1 MLKNLGRAAVAA
13 AVLALAPL
21 GTAKAAPVCTSPS
34 FSFCFDFTFSAT
46 SASVT
51 FLSGNGTLTAF
62 GISGYS
68 GIGSTGVNSAPGGS
82 FAIGNASNCNAG
94 NFGSVLC
101 ATSNNGINGGVGPGN
116 TVTLI
121 FSSTGMS
128 GPQGTVHIQQANFA
142 DCSLWINSA
151 GTVIAGGSAGCQAS
165 TVPEPASGVLIATGL
180 LGLGGGL
187 IRRRR
192 KNS

>member
-1 MLKNLGRAAVAA
+1 MRNNLGRAAVAA

-62 GISGYS
+62 GVSGYT
-68 GIGSTGVNSAPGGS
+68 GIGSTGVNSTAGS
-82 FAIGNASNCNAG
+82 FSIGNANNCNAG

-101 ATSNNGINGGVGPGN
+101 ATSDQGVNGGIKPVN
-116 TVTLI
+116 TVNLI

-128 GPQGTVHIQQANFA
+128 GPQGTVHIQQANA
-142 DCSLWINSA
+142 PDCSLWINSA

-165 TVPEPASGVLIATGL
+165 TVPEPASSLLVATGL